1 MLTTM
6 QPAVVRSMSLS
17 CMLNCSSICFL
28 QDHMQSAYNQDG
40 NADDPVSGIATA
52 LYCIELG
59 WGLHGRERGGVGGG
73 GETNQGQA

>member
-1 MLTTM
+1 
-6 QPAVVRSMSLS
+6 
-17 CMLNCSSICFL
+17 
-28 QDHMQSAYNQDG
+28 MQSAYNQDG